1 MSGLPVDPATLG
13 AFVLAALAI
22 VLSPGPD
29 TMLILRHA
37 LGHGQRAGFAAVT
50 GVQAGLLV
58 HTVLSVAGLSVV
70 LASSPRLFGAIAAAG
85 ALWLG
90 WLGIHAL
97 RGGALPDSASTGGGL
112 PPGAAAAARD
122 AMLTNLLN
130 PKVLLLFLALMPNF
144 VEPERGDVPVQLAL
158 LGAVLIVVNVL
169 WQGGLVLAAEAMRR
183 RLADPR
189 TARGLS
195 QATGLV
201 LLGFAV
207 LLVRDYLL
215 PG

>member
-1 MSGLPVDPATLG
+1 MSVPLVDPAALG
-13 AFVLAALAI
+13 AFVVAALAI

-37 LGHGQRAGFAAVT
+37 LGHGRRAGFAAVA
-50 GVQAGLLV
+50 GVQAGLLT
-58 HTVLSVAGLSVV
+58 HTALSVAGLSVA

-90 WLGIHAL
+90 WLGIQAM
-97 RGGALPDSASTGGGL
+97 RGGALPDTAARTGNRTTALSAG
-112 PPGAAAAARD
+112 RD

-130 PKVLLLFLALMPNF
+130 LKVLLLFLALMPNF
-144 VEPERGDVPVQLAL
+144 VAPARGDVPAQLAL
-158 LGAVLIVVNVL
+158 LGAVLIAVNVL
-169 WQGGLVLAAEAMRR
+169 WQVGLVLAADAMRR
-183 RLADPR
+183 LLTNPR
-189 TARGLS
+189 VARRLS
-195 QATGLV
+195 QATGAV
-201 LLGFAV
+201 LLGFAA